1 MKKILFLKRCKAP
14 LKVFFIYFLTKFKNF
29 FLRRKIIYFKRKHQ
43 NFIKNK
49 KITNDYFSSH
59 SFNFFNILK
68 KKKSFFEYLEIG
80 SFEGNSAIFVA
91 KNFPMSKVTCVDPWI
106 KTSEYAEELNFIDVE
121 KNYDENTKE
130 FENIKKYRM
139 TSDTFFKLNSNM
151 FDVIYVDGYHYGPQ
165 VLKDLRNSWKF
176 LYTKGYLICDDY
188 IWNLSEKTEITPC
201 FVINKFLREIKNE
214 FIIKKV
220 SNSQIFIKKIN

>member
-68 KKKSFFEYLEIG
+68 KKKVF
-80 SFEGNSAIFVA
+80 
-91 KNFPMSKVTCVDPWI
+91 
-106 KTSEYAEELNFIDVE
+106 LNI
-121 KNYDENTKE
+121 
-130 FENIKKYRM
+130 
-139 TSDTFFKLNSNM
+139 
-151 FDVIYVDGYHYGPQ
+151 
-165 VLKDLRNSWKF
+165 
-176 LYTKGYLICDDY
+176 
-188 IWNLSEKTEITPC
+188 
-201 FVINKFLREIKNE
+201 
-214 FIIKKV
+214 
-220 SNSQIFIKKIN
+220 